1 MTAPGLLLLVGA
13 LVCFPASVYAAP
25 SADLELVATVD
36 SPLYVTNSG
45 DDRLFIVQ
53 RNGQILIY
61 KESEGVLPT
70 PFLDISALVDD
81 AFGDGGMY
89 TMAFH
94 PDYATNGFFFV
105 SYTADGSPL
114 ESVIA
119 RYEVSGGDPDLADPN
134 SGTVL
139 ISFGQPAGS
148 HNNSQVA
155 FDPNGLLYIGTGDG
169 GLAGGDPSCLAQH
182 DDNFYGKILRID
194 VDQNV
199 NQPPFYGIPSDNP
212 FADPNDGILDEVW
225 AKGFRHPWRFSFD
238 GLTGDLYIADV
249 GQSTREEIDWQ
260 PASSS
265 GGENY
270 GWRVMEGSFC
280 FDPDPIDPDCPVSTP
295 SCFDSSYTDP
305 IFEYDNDGTNC
316 SVTGGF
322 VYRGSAI
329 SGLQGLYVFGDVC
342 SALIW
347 ALEETSPNVW
357 TRSEIADGS
366 FSNAVFPLRS
376 FGEDNAGELYV
387 ILGDEVYRL
396 VPSAGVPALGWVGL
410 VGLTM
415 GLLGSTVFLLRREA

>member
-36 SPLYVTNSG
+36 SPLYVTHSG

-119 RYEVSGGDPDLADPN
+119 RYEVSDGDPDLADPN

-148 HNNSQVA
+148 HNNSEVA

-169 GLAGGDPSCLAQH
+169 GLLGGDPGCLAQH
-182 DDNFYGKILRID
+182 DDNFYGKR
-194 VDQNV
+194 
-199 NQPPFYGIPSDNP
+199 
-212 FADPNDGILDEVW
+212 A
-225 AKGFRHPWRFSFD
+225 
-238 GLTGDLYIADV
+238 
-249 GQSTREEIDWQ
+249 
-260 PASSS
+260 
-265 GGENY
+265 
-270 GWRVMEGSFC
+270 
-280 FDPDPIDPDCPVSTP
+280 
-295 SCFDSSYTDP
+295 
-305 IFEYDNDGTNC
+305 
-316 SVTGGF
+316 
-322 VYRGSAI
+322 
-329 SGLQGLYVFGDVC
+329 
-342 SALIW
+342 
-347 ALEETSPNVW
+347 
-357 TRSEIADGS
+357 
-366 FSNAVFPLRS
+366 
-376 FGEDNAGELYV
+376 
-387 ILGDEVYRL
+387 
-396 VPSAGVPALGWVGL
+396 
-410 VGLTM
+410 
-415 GLLGSTVFLLRREA
+415 